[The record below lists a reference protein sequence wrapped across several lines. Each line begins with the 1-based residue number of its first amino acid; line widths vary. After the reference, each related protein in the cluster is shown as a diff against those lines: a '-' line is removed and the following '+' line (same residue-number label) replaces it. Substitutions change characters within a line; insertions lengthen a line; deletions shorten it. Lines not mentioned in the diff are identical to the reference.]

1 MDDTLKT
8 IIKKHAIKN
17 NISLEEANKIYR
29 GYQVKINEIIDA
41 LESTDIV
48 EVRIPWLMRFTFN
61 SKKYEKY
68 KEQAIKK
75 SAKRPEAER
84 KDRHFVLGD
93 DTL

>member
-1 MDDTLKT
+1 
-8 IIKKHAIKN
+8 
-17 NISLEEANKIYR
+17 
-29 GYQVKINEIIDA
+29 
-41 LESTDIV
+41 
-48 EVRIPWLMRFTFN
+48 MRFTFN